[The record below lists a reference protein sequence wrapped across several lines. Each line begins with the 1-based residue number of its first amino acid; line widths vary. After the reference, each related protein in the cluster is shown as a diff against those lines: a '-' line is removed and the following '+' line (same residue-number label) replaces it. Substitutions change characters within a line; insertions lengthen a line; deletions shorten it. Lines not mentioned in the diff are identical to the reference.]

1 MEKKKY
7 KQPEIR
13 SIVLDETLLTDN
25 SEVIEVVPDGDASS
39 KRTYGTF
46 DFESEE

>member
-13 SIVLDETLLTDN
+13 SIVLDEALLTDN
-25 SEVIEVVPDGDASS
+25 SFIEVVPDGEAGS